1 MNQAANV
8 EITASATPTISALP
22 LRLADFDSLAS
33 ALDYAAQGESGTN
46 FYAGSGKLATVL
58 PYRTLRKQAQTLAK
72 RLLSF
77 PLERGARVAIVA
89 ETNPDFLRFF
99 FACQYAGLVPVA
111 LPAVIHVGGHKAY
124 VNQLNGLLKGCRA
137 SLAVSSSQLL
147 PFLTEAAEGL
157 GLQFVNAAAAFD
169 EPPVAVRLVG
179 AIDIEFQITGLV
191 EVQHLDAGRPE
202 TCRGDFG
209 RGDGTAHPVASG
221 GERIDEE
228 VDGRSCADADDGVV
242 GEELEGGFGC
252 RLLAPCCIGH
262 GCFPRDLQGFQGAQ
276 MKMPAF
282 AGISIY
288 RSDDGIFITCA
299 EDP

>member
-1 MNQAANV
+1 MNQVANV
-8 EITASATPTISALP
+8 EVTESATPTLSALP
-22 LRLADFDSLAS
+22 LRLADFDSLAI

-46 FYAGSGKLATVL
+46 FFAGNGKLATVL
-58 PYRTLRKQAQTLAK
+58 TYRTLREQAQTLAK

-157 GLQFVNAAAAFD
+157 GLQFVNAASAFD
-169 EPPVAVRLVG
+169 ELPLKDIILQPSGPNETAYLQYTSGSTGFPRGVIITQQAVMANLLASGHGLDVRPEDRLVSWLPFYH
-179 AIDIEFQITGLV
+179 DMGLV
-191 EVQHLDAGRPE
+191 
-202 TCRGDFG
+202 
-209 RGDGTAHPVASG
+209 
-221 GERIDEE
+221 
-228 VDGRSCADADDGVV
+228 
-242 GEELEGGFGC
+242 GC
-252 RLLAPCCIGH
+252 LLAPMASQ
-262 GCFPRDLQGFQGAQ
+262 R
-276 MKMPAF
+276 
-282 AGISIY
+282 SI
-288 RSDDGIFITCA
+288 D
-299 EDP
+299 